1 MANHKSAKKRDRQ
14 AKKNRLRNRMN
25 KSAMKTAIRYVE
37 DALVAGAEEQA
48 KAALQVAISVIC
60 KTASK
65 GTVHKNTASR
75 KVSRLTKR
83 VNAMQPL
90 A

>member
-1 MANHKSAKKRDRQ
+1 MANHKSAEKRSRQ
-14 AKKNRLRNRMN
+14 AKVRRLRNRMN
-25 KSAMKTAIRYVE
+25 KSVMKTVIRRVE
-37 DALVAGAEEQA
+37 EALIAGSEEEA
-48 KAALQVAISVIC
+48 KAALQVAIPIIQ

-65 GTVHKNTASR
+65 GTIHRNTASR

-83 VNAMQPL
+83 VQAMQPL